1 MSYLIA
7 GDGIGTWH
15 VCCIM
20 MTLMFL
26 LWQNDSKTKI
36 VSKLPMCHRSVDY
49 ELVVSKNYEN
59 SPTMKS
65 NTRHTKL
72 QNLNVSH
79 LILLLSLPNGFKPGV
94 KLIMKI

>member
-26 LWQNDSKTKI
+26 LWQKDSKTKI

-59 SPTMKS
+59 TNTMKS
-65 NTRHTKL
+65 
-72 QNLNVSH
+72 
-79 LILLLSLPNGFKPGV
+79 LIQAHQIPKFIFFLSPLAAVFTQW
-94 KLIMKI
+94 IEARC